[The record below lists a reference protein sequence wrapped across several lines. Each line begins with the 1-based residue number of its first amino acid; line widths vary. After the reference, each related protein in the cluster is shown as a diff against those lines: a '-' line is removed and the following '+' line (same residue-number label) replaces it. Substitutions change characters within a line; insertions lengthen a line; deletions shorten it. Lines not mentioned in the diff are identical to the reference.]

1 MKEGGGGWRGRDR
14 WIRRFGDLF
23 MIRIN
28 FFNSQ
33 QSQDPWWQQGDA
45 APDALYSTCKTGRI
59 RDTNGSNMS
68 M

>member
-1 MKEGGGGWRGRDR
+1 
-14 WIRRFGDLF
+14 

-45 APDALYSTCKTGRI
+45 APDALYSTCKTGGI